1 MASKLT
7 RLLIALLICSV
18 VQACSDNEANVHKLK
33 EIEQLWTTV
42 PIYPGMVEVSYSSPS
57 EGEMTID
64 RNYKSD
70 APFNEVRRFY
80 TEKLTHAGWQVVG
93 DTEVKDRGR
102 FRGERLVEFRKGEYE
117 LDLQYAG
124 QRKADFGWD
133 YSIDITWAR
142 R

>member
-18 VQACSDNEANVHKLK
+18 VQACSDNEANVNKLK
-33 EIEQLWTTV
+33 EIGQLWATV
-42 PIYPGMVEVSYSSPS
+42 PIYPGMVEASTSSSS
-57 EGEMTID
+57 EGEVWID

-70 APFNEVRRFY
+70 APFDEVRRFY

-124 QRKADFGWD
+124 ERKAEIGWD